1 MASALDPQIG
11 AQLLAQ
17 LGFLLVP
24 GPPAEHGSA
33 YLFVALRRQ
42 PTLRHFD
49 PQRVDYWLSVDG
61 RGSRVSLDCATRMPL
76 QADFSWGLVSVIDR
90 LAVANDYLSFGGE
103 LRASRSEG
111 VAVALFSSEAPILAR
126 GGHSQG
132 WDPGAQ
138 RMAGFFASLRAAA
151 ARQPELESELGEMSP
166 VARYAAFVADWMAR
180 YRSSETLRA
189 WTPNTLALMRREE
202 GRLRRERATDWAAGA
217 DLATRIDLAL
227 TAYAQRNGSRSR

>member
-1 MASALDPQIG
+1 MTTVLDPQIG
-11 AQLLAQ
+11 AELLAQ

-49 PQRVDYWLSVDG
+49 PQRVDYWVSIDG
-61 RGSRVSLDCATRMPL
+61 RGTRASLDCTTHMPL
-76 QADFSWGLVSVIDR
+76 QVDFSWGLVSVVDR

-111 VAVALFSSEAPILAR
+111 VTVAVFSSEAPILAR

-132 WDPGAQ
+132 WDPGAE
-138 RMAGFFASLRAAA
+138 RVAGFFASLRAAA
-151 ARQPELESELGEMSP
+151 ARQADLEAELAQMPP
-166 VARYAAFVADWMAR
+166 VARYAAFVADWMSR

-189 WTPNTLALMRREE
+189 WTPNTLVLMRREA
-202 GRLRRERATDWAAGA
+202 GRLRRERAAEWTTGA
-217 DLATRIDLAL
+217 DLAARLGLAPA
-227 TAYAQRNGSRSR
+227 AYARRDISG